1 MPLYRLDLSYDGTG
15 FSGYARQDGQRTV
28 QGELE
33 GALGKFLGVIP
44 ATAVAG
50 RTDAGVH
57 ARGQVVSFEAEGVD
71 VDRLARSLN
80 SMLGGEIVVTGC
92 SEAPEGFSARFSAT
106 SRTYRYTTNLAGL
119 VDPMRRH
126 FEWTLGNVA
135 DPELLGVTAAHFVGE
150 HDFTSFCR
158 SVEGKSNVR
167 RVEDARWEAAGEGR
181 QVFWITANAFC
192 HQMVRSLVGLCY
204 DVARGHTHLDSVSK
218 IIGRRDRSTMG
229 TVAPPH
235 GLSLWQVGY
244 PAISL

>member
-1 MPLYRLDLSYDGTG
+1 MPVYRLDLSYDGTG

-33 GALGKFLGVIP
+33 GALGRFLGEIP
-44 ATAVAG
+44 PTAVAG

-57 ARGQVVSFEAEGVD
+57 ARGQVVSFEADGVD
-71 VDRLARSLN
+71 AGRLARSLN
-80 SMLGGEIVVTGC
+80 SMLGGEIVVTAC
-92 SEAPEGFSARFSAT
+92 SEAPHGFNARFSAT
-106 SRTYRYTTNLAGL
+106 SRTYRYQANMSGL

-126 FEWTLGNVA
+126 FEWTLGNVVDLA
-135 DPELLGVTAAHFVGE
+135 LFEATAAQFVGE

-158 SVEGKSNVR
+158 SVEGQSNVR
-167 RVEDARWEAAGEGR
+167 RVEVARWEAAGEGR

-204 DVARGHTHLDSVSK
+204 DVARGHTHLDSVSE
-218 IIGRRDRSTMG
+218 IIDRRNRSTMG

-235 GLSLWQVGY
+235 GLSLWKAEY

>member
-1 MPLYRLDLSYDGTG
+1 MTVYRLDLSYDGTD

-33 GALGKFLGVIP
+33 GALGKVLGVIP
-44 ATAVAG
+44 STAVAG

-57 ARGQVVSFEAEGVD
+57 AHGQVVSFEAEGVD

-80 SMLGGEIVVTGC
+80 SMLGGEIVITRC
-92 SEAPEGFSARFSAT
+92 STAPDGFNARFSAT
-106 SRTYRYTTNLAGL
+106 SRTYRYTASMAPY
-119 VDPMRRH
+119 VDPTRRRYIWRLPGVIDPDSL
-126 FEWTLGNVA
+126 ERVA
-135 DPELLGVTAAHFVGE
+135 EHYVGE
-150 HDFTSFCR
+150 RDFTSFCR

-167 RVEDARWEAAGEGR
+167 CVEEASWDVLDAGLLVFRV
-181 QVFWITANAFC
+181 TANAFC

-204 DVARGHTHLDSVSK
+204 DVARGYKSLDGVEE
-218 IIGRRDRSTMG
+218 IILGADRSSFG

-235 GLSLWQVGY
+235 GLTLWKVGY

>member
-1 MPLYRLDLSYDGTG
+1 MPSYRLDLSYDGTG

-33 GALGKFLGVIP
+33 GALSRFLGETP
-44 ATAVAG
+44 PTAVAG

-57 ARGQVVSFEAEGVD
+57 ARGQVVSFEANEID

-80 SMLGGEIVVTGC
+80 SMLGGEIVVTAC
-92 SEAPEGFSARFSAT
+92 SEAPEGFNARFWAV
-106 SRTYRYTTNLAGL
+106 SRTYRYTANTSGV

-126 FEWTLGNVA
+126 FEWTLGNVV
-135 DPELLGVTAAHFVGE
+135 DPALLQATAAHFIGE

-167 RVEDARWEAAGEGR
+167 RVELARWEAAGEGR
-181 QVFWITANAFC
+181 HSFWITANAFC
-192 HQMVRSLVGLCY
+192 HQMVRSLVGLGY
-204 DVARGHTHLDSVSK
+204 DVARGHTHLDSVSE
-218 IIGRRDRSTMG
+218 IIERRDRSTMG

-235 GLSLWQVGY
+235 GLTLWEVEY

>member
-1 MPLYRLDLSYDGTG
+1 MPVYRLDLSYDGTG

-33 GALGKFLGVIP
+33 IALGKVLGEVP

-57 ARGQVVSFEAEGVD
+57 ARGQVVSFEADDVD

-80 SMLGGEIVVTGC
+80 SMLGGEIVVRAC
-92 SEAPEGFSARFSAT
+92 SEAPEGFNARFSALR
-106 SRTYRYTTNLAGL
+106 RTYRYQASTAS
-119 VDPMRRH
+119 VIDPALRH
-126 FEWTLGNVA
+126 YVWRLPATIR
-135 DPELLGVTAAHFVGE
+135 PELLDDVAPHFIGE
-150 HDFTSFCR
+150 RDFTSFCR
-158 SVEGKSNVR
+158 SVPGKSNVR
-167 RVEDARWEAAGEGR
+167 RVERASWERLEDDLFA
-181 QVFWITANAFC
+181 FWITANAFC

-204 DVARGHTHLDSVSK
+204 DVARGHIPLRSVEE
-218 IIGRRDRSTMG
+218 IIVRADRSTMG

-235 GLSLWQVGY
+235 GLTLWEVEY